1 MFIFYRV
8 ITTLLYPGLC
18 ISIYLRK
25 ILKKEDS
32 KRYKEKI
39 FSSHFKF
46 DKNKDKKLFWFHA
59 ASIGEFKSIIP
70 IINQLNT
77 KNKNLKFLITTT
89 TFSSGNMASVEL
101 NKFDN
106 VEHRYFPLDVPFL
119 IEKFLRLWKPDN
131 IFIVDSEIWP
141 NLILGAHKYKI
152 PMALINARLT
162 SKSFKRWMRF
172 PSIAKNIFGK
182 ISLFICSNN
191 ETKNYFSQLQLKNIF
206 YKGNIKLIN
215 QIDINLGY

>member
-1 MFIFYRV
+1 MSSCFNIN
-8 ITTLLYPGLC
+8 
-18 ISIYLRK
+18 
-25 ILKKEDS
+25 KKD
-32 KRYKEKI
+32 
-39 FSSHFKF
+39 
-46 DKNKDKKLFWFHA
+46 DAKLIWFHA

-89 TFSSGNMASVEL
+89 TLSSGNMANVEL
-101 NKFDN
+101 KKFVN

-119 IEKFLRLWKPDN
+119 IEKFLQLWKPDN

-172 PSIAKNIFGK
+172 PGTAKNILEKLAYSFVL
-182 ISLFICSNN
+182 IRN
-191 ETKNYFSQLQLKNIF
+191 KNYFSQLQLKNIF
-206 YKGNIKLIN
+206 YKGNIKLID
-215 QIDINLGY
+215 QIDINK